1 MAAFTLPLVY
11 DKTFL
16 VILRPGT
23 QDESLSYQTKKV
35 LAPFENALWGL
46 ILVIIFVAAL
56 LSVWFSDRPKAAT
69 RRQGDRRIMGMQQS
83 RPVRRQRRKSA
94 YARLALDSFLQKG
107 LVSVERLIYYR
118 IVEESCRSW
127 VPIFYSVLLQ
137 CRSRARWRRKLT
149 QSTVDVR
156 CVPFFLFFYLN
167 WYCISLCSPRHA
179 GFGFFI
185 LIAVSAYVANLAA
198 FLTLR
203 TTGEVVNTMEGAVA
217 AGAAICAHPAV
228 SAYGTSIIPFF
239 VLIHT
244 HVY

>member
-56 LSVWFSDRPKAAT
+56 LSVWFSDRPKAAMR
-69 RRQGDRRIMGMQQS
+69 RRQDDRRIMGLQQS
-83 RPVRRQRRKSA
+83 RPVRRQRRKGA

-118 IVEESCRSW
+118 IVEESCRS
-127 VPIFYSVLLQ
+127 
-137 CRSRARWRRKLT
+137 
-149 QSTVDVR
+149 
-156 CVPFFLFFYLN
+156 
-167 WYCISLCSPRHA
+167 
-179 GFGFFI
+179 
-185 LIAVSAYVANLAA
+185 
-198 FLTLR
+198 
-203 TTGEVVNTMEGAVA
+203 
-217 AGAAICAHPAV
+217 
-228 SAYGTSIIPFF
+228 
-239 VLIHT
+239 
-244 HVY
+244 